1 MVGLSSSVFALVF
14 NLYLLTLA
22 HQPDF
27 IGLLAGIPPLVTAL
41 LCLPSGWLGDR
52 IGHRRTLLIST
63 FLMTAWTLGVAFF
76 SQSAILVFCM
86 TLAGLSGALW
96 SVISAPFMLEQSNES
111 ERTYLF
117 SAQFAISTFAGFFG
131 SLLGGALPSF
141 FAALFSL
148 APDSPRIYQLVLG
161 VSVLLGFLSF
171 LPLLWIPKPQSEI
184 GQERPS
190 VRTRTPFR
198 TIFMLAFPNV
208 LMGLGAGFIIP
219 FLNIFFKLEFGAS
232 DALIGALFAGLS
244 IAMGIASL
252 ASAPLASKFGKV
264 RTIVWTQGLSL
275 PFLLLLGFVPVF
287 ELSVLGFLVRGALM
301 PMAAPIY
308 NLFIMEQ
315 VAPEDRATVNAWATM
330 TWNWC
335 YALTSWVSGLVQKSW
350 GFDPVFLATGICY
363 VGCVWVQQVLF
374 TPREARPPARPTQ

>member
-14 NLYLLTLA
+14 NLYLLTLDYK
-22 HQPDF
+22 QDF

-52 IGHRRTLLIST
+52 LGHRPMLLIST
-63 FLMTAWTLGVAFF
+63 LLMMLWTLGVSFF
-76 SQSAILVFCM
+76 SESAILVFCM
-86 TLAGLSGALW
+86 GLAGLSGALW
-96 SVISAPFMLEQSNES
+96 SVVSAPFMLEHSNES

-131 SLLGGALPSF
+131 SLLGGALPAF
-141 FAALFSL
+141 FASTFSL
-148 APDSPRIYQLVLG
+148 NAHSSHVYQLVLG
-161 VSVLLGFLSF
+161 VATFLGLLSF
-171 LPLLWIPKPQSEI
+171 LPLLWVPKPKSEQI
-184 GQERPS
+184 QESSFKR
-190 VRTRTPFR
+190 RKTPARRIFR
-198 TIFMLAFPNV
+198 LTVSNV
-208 LMGLGAGFIIP
+208 FMGLGAGFIIP

-244 IAMGIASL
+244 ITMGIASL
-252 ASAPLASKFGKV
+252 ASAPLAAKFGKV

-275 PFLLLLGFVPVF
+275 PFLLILGFVPFF
-287 ELSVLGFLVRGALM
+287 EASVAGFLVRGALM

-315 VAPEDRATVNAWATM
+315 VEPEDRATVNGWSTM
-330 TWNWC
+330 QWNFC
-335 YALTSWVSGLVQKSW
+335 YALSSWASGLVQKNW

-363 VGCVWVQQVLF
+363 VGCVWVQHVLL
-374 TPREARPPARPTQ
+374 TPMEKSAQKPTR

>member
-14 NLYLLTLA
+14 NLYLLQLDYK
-22 HQPDF
+22 QDF

-63 FLMTAWTLGVAFF
+63 LLMTAWSMGVALF

-86 TLAGLSGALW
+86 GLAGLSGALW
-96 SVISAPFMLEQSNES
+96 SVVSTPFMLEQSSES

-117 SAQFAISTFAGFFG
+117 SAQFAISTFAGFIG

-141 FAALFSL
+141 FASLFSV
-148 APDSPRIYQLVLG
+148 DNQSPLLYQLVLG
-161 VSVLLGFLSF
+161 VSALLGFMSF
-171 LPLLWIPKPQSEI
+171 LPLLWIPKPPSEI
-184 GQERPS
+184 KQELAITRK
-190 VRTRTPFR
+190 RTPANKIFKL
-198 TIFMLAFPNV
+198 TISNV

-219 FLNIFFKLEFGAS
+219 FLNVFFKLKFGAS

-244 IAMGIASL
+244 IAMGVASL
-252 ASAPLASKFGKV
+252 ASAPLASRFGKV

-275 PFLLLLGFVPVF
+275 PFLLLLGFVPIF
-287 ELSVLGFLVRGALM
+287 QLSVVGFLVRGALM

-315 VAPEDRATVNAWATM
+315 VAPEDRATVNGWATM
-330 TWNWC
+330 YWNLC
-335 YALTSWVSGLVQKSW
+335 YALSSWASGAVQKNW
-350 GFDPVFLATGICY
+350 GFDLVFIATGICY
-363 VGCVWVQQVLF
+363 IGCVWVQYVLL
-374 TPREARPPARPTQ
+374 TPMEKKQQK